1 MEDARD
7 LRQRGIRAAKAGE
20 KDEARQ
26 LLQLSIRLEPEN
38 EAAWLWLASVSRDNR
53 ERVFCLQK
61 LLEINPENETARK
74 ALAAANQAPE
84 PTIKR
89 LPNAPVTKATV
100 PDIAAQ
106 QPGVPVPM
114 PDRIAEAQKQAEPI
128 IHHYLTPL
136 PSSTKW
142 VHKTRQRAGEGD
154 ILIYRTYVA
163 IGVLAVLLVL
173 IVAGV
178 IVVQTNDDVRE
189 IVLGPSATP
198 TPSPTITPTN
208 TPGLTPTASITPR
221 FTPTPSVTVP
231 PNILAASPPA
241 LPHAT
246 EIYPQI
252 LERSVFNSV
261 LLMGAGNYDRAV
273 PTLDHERKL
282 TFDTRLNPNPYYYEA
297 LALAGQGY
305 YDDAIQTLDEAADR
319 LDERPSDLWIAPF
332 LDSGYAQVYW
342 MQAQAATADGNP
354 AVARNLQT
362 QAAEKAQSAIDGDGR
377 LAVAYLV
384 LAQIDSAN
392 RQYSDA
398 IEVLNQGLNVYELTS
413 DTELIMA
420 RAQVYFDQRNYDRA
434 QYQAFLALY
443 IDPSIEPA
451 YQMKVKIALA
461 RSRPGDAVLA
471 AQDYLYYY
479 PGSTEAF
486 RLLGEAREA
495 EGKDDLAL
503 AAYDQG
509 LAGNGTDAGAQ
520 AMLEARAQIYDRQG
534 RYTLALADY
543 NRLYQITNDSRT
555 QGLRMQ
561 AAFAAGDYA
570 QASADADNLSGQGV
584 VPAGIVELVKG
595 GSLVEQA
602 VVTDRGAYQ
611 QAVHL
616 LDQAII
622 STGVAGTDLA
632 GVANEY
638 LARAQ
643 MKLGDTEAA
652 LTAINAALAVE
663 ETGSRHYLR
672 GQIREAA
679 GDTETAQRDY
689 EWVIAWSEIYDYP
702 FRAEAQDRLDV
713 LRG

>member
-7 LRQRGIRAAKAGE
+7 LRQRGIRAAKAGD
-20 KDEARQ
+20 KDEARH
-26 LLQLSIRLEPEN
+26 LLQLSIRLEPDN

-53 ERVFCLQK
+53 ERVFCLEK
-61 LLEINPENETARK
+61 LLEINPDNETARR
-74 ALAAANQAPE
+74 ALDAANQTPE

-89 LPNAPVTKATV
+89 LPNAPVTKAAV

-114 PDRIAEAQKQAEPI
+114 PDRIAEAQKQAEPV
-128 IHHYLTPL
+128 IHQYLTPL
-136 PSSTKW
+136 PSNTKW

-163 IGVLAVLLVL
+163 AGILAVLVIL

-208 TPGLTPTASITPR
+208 TPGLTPTPSPTPR
-221 FTPTPSVTVP
+221 FSPTPSLTVP

-246 EIYPQI
+246 EIFPQI
-252 LERSVFNSV
+252 LERSVYDSV
-261 LLMGAGNYDRAV
+261 LLLNAGNYDRAV

-282 TFDTRLNPNPYYYEA
+282 TFDSRLNPNPYYYEA

-305 YDDAIQTLDEAADR
+305 YDDAVQTLDEAVDR
-319 LDERPSDLWIAPF
+319 LGERPSDRWIAPF

-342 MQAQAATADGNP
+342 MQAQQATADGNP
-354 AVARNLQT
+354 AAARDLQT
-362 QAAEKAQSAIDGDGR
+362 QAADKAQSAITGDGR
-377 LAVAYLV
+377 LTAAYLV
-384 LAQIDSAN
+384 LAAVDSAN
-392 RQYSDA
+392 RQYNDA

-413 DTELIMA
+413 NTELIMA
-420 RAQVYFDQRNYDRA
+420 KAQVYFDQRSYDRA
-434 QYQAFLALY
+434 QYEAFLALY
-443 IDPSIEPA
+443 IDPSVESA

-461 RSRPGDAVLA
+461 RNRPGDAVLA

-479 PGSTEAF
+479 PGSTEAYL
-486 RLLGEAREA
+486 LLGEAREA
-495 EGKDDLAL
+495 EHKDDLAL
-503 AAYDQG
+503 AAYNQG

-520 AMLEARAQIYDRQG
+520 AMLEAQAKIYERQG
-534 RYTLALADY
+534 RHDLALVDY
-543 NRLYQITNDSRT
+543 NRLYQIDNAPRI
-555 QGLRMQ
+555 QALRMQ
-561 AAFAAGDYA
+561 AAFAAGEYA
-570 QASADADNLSGQGV
+570 QASADADGLAGQGV
-584 VPAGIVELVKG
+584 VPAGIIALVQG
-595 GSLVEQA
+595 GSLVAQTA
-602 VVTDRGAYQ
+602 NIDRAAYQ
-611 QAVHL
+611 QAAGL
-616 LDQAII
+616 LAQATI
-622 STGVAGTDLA
+622 SSGVAGTDLA
-632 GVANEY
+632 GTANEY

-643 MKLGDTEAA
+643 LGLGDTKAA
-652 LTAINAALAVE
+652 MTAINAALAVE

-672 GQIREAA
+672 GQIREAE
-679 GDTETAQRDY
+679 GETEAAQRDY
-689 EWVIAWSEIYDYP
+689 EWVIAWSEIYSYP
-702 FRAEAQDRLDV
+702 FRANAQDRLDA